1 MPDSRRRLQDAALA
15 LYAEWG
21 FAEVTAAA
29 VADRAGLTERT
40 FFRHFAD
47 KKEVLFGDE
56 AALRD
61 VLADAVNAAPAD
73 APAVEAVLAG
83 LEALAAHL
91 QERRDRVVERAHV
104 IARSPELRERELA
117 KLAGWTEAVAS
128 ALRGRG
134 LSAAVSAVAAEAST
148 ATFRA
153 AFRQWVEGPGD
164 RVLADV
170 VRDAFADLAGFAR
183 PDPPRRRLPG
193 ERRPAGRR
201 DTP

>member
-1 MPDSRRRLQDAALA
+1 VSRWKPDSRRRLQDAALA
-15 LYAEWG
+15 LYAERG

-61 VLADAVNAAPAD
+61 VLVAAVTAAPPD
-73 APAVEAVLAG
+73 APAAEAVLAG
-83 LEALAAHL
+83 LEALAAHF
-91 QERRDRVVERAHV
+91 QERRDRVVARAHV

-117 KLAGWTEAVAS
+117 KVASWTEAVAS
-128 ALRGRG
+128 ALRDRG
-134 LSAAVSAVAAEAST
+134 LPPPASAVAAEASI

-153 AFRQWVEGPGD
+153 AFRQWVQGPAD
-164 RVLADV
+164 RTLADA
-170 VRDAFADLAGFAR
+170 VRGAFADLSGFVRQDRAR
-183 PDPPRRRLPG
+183 PRD
-193 ERRPAGRR
+193 RP
-201 DTP
+201 